1 MLQPGAARSLAAAGA
16 RGTTGVQQFGV
27 RTIAE
32 SGQRGK
38 SVLAVLVL
46 LPVFLPSACGNTPP
60 ASPVTTMNPVT
71 PVTSGISMELAQQ
84 RKATLSDIR
93 YQFSLAI
100 PAERQQAVTGTAE
113 VSFHWQDADA
123 RELVLDF
130 RHPRH
135 RVHRVEV
142 NGVAIAVRFEQDHVI
157 VPAEALKVDALNRIV
172 LEITAGD
179 EALNRNDGFLYTLFV
194 PDRAHF
200 SLPMFDQPDLK
211 GRVTWELTMPEAW
224 SALANGPRS
233 RTSPQP
239 EADRPGSS
247 GRVRVLFAESE
258 PLPTYLFAF
267 AAGEF
272 ETIRQDRNGRVM
284 EMLHRETDRDKLRR
298 NVDTIFELHATALDW
313 LESYTGIEYPFPSF
327 GFVLIPSFQYGGME
341 HPGEITYRASSLLLE
356 DNATE
361 AQMLSRAS
369 LIAHETAHMW
379 FGDLVTMAWFDDVW
393 TKEVFANFMAAKIVH
408 PSFPDVDH
416 DLRFLL
422 AHHPRAYSVDRSRGA
437 NAIRQPLENLDQA
450 GTLYG
455 AIIYQKAPIVMK
467 QLELLLGEEPFR
479 LGMREYLSRYRY
491 SNATW
496 PDLIAILDALHPSDL
511 RAWSEVW
518 VDQPG
523 RPTVIVERRAA
534 EDGTAASVAVRQS
547 DSGALGRVWPQRLDL
562 GFFLTTADGT
572 IEQVGAT
579 RINLQGSEFD
589 VALPSVNSMAS
600 PIYVIP
606 NTGGVEYGL
615 FEPDPLTLEF
625 LTGNATRLERPLLRG
640 TAWLTLWD
648 GMLEGRLDPEALL
661 TVGLDVISTESEEQ
675 LVSRVLADVSEAFWR
690 FLDTDGQGLWAPRLE
705 RAIWSSLESS
715 EVQTRRS
722 MLFAAYVMMAST
734 PDALGRLSRIWS
746 AQEEVPGLILSQED
760 RINLAA
766 TLALHEAAGWQEIL
780 ATQAS
785 KIDNPDRLAEF
796 RYLLDSL
803 DANLEVREAFF
814 ESLRNPANR
823 SREPWA
829 LDALRNLHHPLRART
844 AVQFVLPAL
853 EMLEEIQ
860 RTGDIFFPTGWM
872 ASTLSGHNSTE
883 VVDIVEDFLAARPDY
898 PQRLEQK
905 ILQASDMVERSA
917 ATVHGDSR

>member
-1 MLQPGAARSLAAAGA
+1 LLQVSL
-16 RGTTGVQQFGV
+16 
-27 RTIAE
+27 
-32 SGQRGK
+32 
-38 SVLAVLVL
+38 L
-46 LPVFLPSACGNTPP
+46 SACGNTPP
-60 ASPVTTMNPVT
+60 ATPATTVNPVT
-71 PVTSGISMELAQQ
+71 PITSGISLELAQQ
-84 RKATLSDIR
+84 RKATLSDVR
-93 YQFSLAI
+93 YRFSLAI
-100 PAERQQAVTGTAE
+100 PAERAQAVTGTAE
-113 VSFHWQDADA
+113 VIFHWQDADA
-123 RELVLDF
+123 RGLVLDF
-130 RHPRH
+130 RDPRR

-142 NGVAIAVRFEQDHVI
+142 NGVASAVRFEEDHVI
-157 VPAEALKVDALNRIV
+157 VPAGALKVDALNRVV

-200 SLPMFDQPDLK
+200 SLPVFDQPDLK
-211 GRVTWELTMPEAW
+211 GRVTWELTIPGAW

-233 RTSPQP
+233 RRSPEP
-239 EADRPGSS
+239 APDTPGVS

-272 ETIRQDRNGRVM
+272 ETIRQKRKGRVL
-284 EMLHRETDRDKLRR
+284 EMLHRETDREKLER
-298 NVDTIFELHATALDW
+298 NVEAIFDLHVTALDW
-313 LESYTGIEYPFPSF
+313 LETYTGIEYPFQSF

-341 HPGEITYRASSLLLE
+341 HPGAITYRASSLLLE
-356 DNATE
+356 ENATE

-455 AIIYQKAPIVMK
+455 AIIYQKAPVVMK
-467 QLELLLGEEPFR
+467 QLERLLGEERFR
-479 LGMREYLSRYRY
+479 QGMREYLSRYQY
-491 SNATW
+491 ANATW
-496 PDLIAILDALHPSDL
+496 PDLVNILDELHPSDL

-518 VDQPG
+518 VEQPG
-523 RPTVIVERRAA
+523 RPTVTVERGAA
-534 EDGTAASVAVRQS
+534 ESGSAGSIVVRQS
-547 DSGALGRVWPQRLDL
+547 DSTSRGRVWPQRLDV
-562 GFFLTTADGT
+562 GFFSADTTGPIHLIGTTAIDLQDSD
-572 IEQVGAT
+572 IE
-579 RINLQGSEFD
+579 
-589 VALPSVNSMAS
+589 VALPAPDPVSS
-600 PIYVIP
+600 PIYVVP
-606 NTGGVEYGL
+606 NTGGAEYGL

-625 LTGNATRLERPLLRG
+625 LTASITRMEAPLLRG
-640 TAWLTLWD
+640 VAWLTLWD
-648 GMLEGRLDPEALL
+648 AMLEGRLDPDVLL
-661 TVGLDVISTESEEQ
+661 NTGLDMIRTESEEQ
-675 LVSRVLADVSEAFWR
+675 LVSQVLADVSEAFWR
-690 FLDTDGQGLWAPRLE
+690 FLDIDDMNRWAPRLE
-705 RAIWSSLESS
+705 NAIWSALEAS
-715 EVQTRRS
+715 EARTRRAAF
-722 MLFAAYVMMAST
+722 FAAYIMTATT
-734 PDALGRLSRIWS
+734 PKAVQRLGRVWS
-746 AQEEVPGLILSQED
+746 AAEDVPGLTLSQED
-760 RINLAA
+760 RMNLAMR
-766 TLALHEAAGWQEIL
+766 LALHETDGWREIL

-785 KIDNPDRLAEF
+785 EIDNPDRLAEF

-803 DANLEVREAFF
+803 DADLEVRAAFF
-814 ESLRNPANR
+814 ESLRDPANR
-823 SREPWA
+823 SREPWV
-829 LDALRNLHHPLRART
+829 LDGLTNLHHPLRART

-883 VVDIVEDFLAARPDY
+883 VVDIVEGFLAARPDY
-898 PQRLEQK
+898 PQRLVQK

-917 ATVHGDSR
+917 RIAHGDGR